1 MSELKQAL
9 AAAARDNLPRDQVL
23 AILEQRT
30 LADQRELACQADTGA
45 DVLRYLATHGGVAT
59 RRAVAANIAA
69 PEQANRQLCDDEDD
83 EVRIELARKI
93 ARLMPDLSREETQS
107 LRVIS
112 IEFLEKLARDQAP
125 RVRAIL
131 AEEIKLLDCVP
142 KSVIDILARD
152 VEEIVAAPI
161 LEYSPLLS
169 DADLIEI
176 IAGATAEHALNAVAR
191 RQPLSHEVSDAIV
204 GTLDIPAV
212 ATLLANPRASIRE
225 RTLDKLLETAEHIGA
240 LHAPLTLRSDLSART
255 VRRLAAFVG
264 TALLEALTASSGL
277 EEGTRSF
284 LNRRLRER
292 LRKDTDDS
300 PANGE
305 VAHTVILTAQNG
317 ELSDEFME
325 RIAEGGNKD
334 AVIVALSQLAKVPPE
349 TVRRILDARSAKAI
363 VALVWM
369 AHLSMRVAFK
379 IQSFVVKLTPG
390 ECLAARGGKGFP
402 LSEDEMRWQL
412 NYFDIPVPVENI
424 GASPLPAT

>member
-1 MSELKQAL
+1 MKELKREL
-9 AAAARDNLPRDQVL
+9 AEAARDNLPRDRVL

-30 LADQRELACQADTGA
+30 LADQRELACQTDAGS
-45 DVLRYLATHGGVAT
+45 DVLGYLAAHGGVAT

-69 PEQANRQLCDDEDD
+69 PEQANRQLCIDEDD
-83 EVRIELARKI
+83 EVRAELARKI
-93 ARLMPDLSREETQS
+93 ARLMPDLCREEMLY
-107 LRVIS
+107 LRALS

-142 KSVIDILARD
+142 KSVVDALARD

-176 IAGATAEHALNAVAR
+176 IAGATADYALSAVAR

-212 ATLLANPRASIRE
+212 AALLANPRASVRE
-225 RTLDKLLETAEHIGA
+225 QTLDKLVETAEHIGA
-240 LHAPLTLRSDLSART
+240 LHAPLTLHPDLSART

-264 TALLEALTASSGL
+264 TALLEALTARSGL
-277 EEGTRSF
+277 DEDTRIF
-284 LNRRLRER
+284 LSRRLRTR
-292 LRKDTDDS
+292 LRKNTDDR
-300 PANGE
+300 PAAGD
-305 VAHTVILTAQNG
+305 VARTVIFAAQNG

-334 AVIVALSQLAKVPPE
+334 AVIVALSRLANTPPQ

-363 VALVWM
+363 VALVWT

-379 IQSFVVKLTPG
+379 IQSFVMKLTPR

-402 LSEDEMRWQL
+402 LTEDEMRWQL
-412 NYFDIPVPVENI
+412 NYFDVPLSEANA
-424 GASPLPAT
+424 GANPLPAM

>member
-1 MSELKQAL
+1 
-9 AAAARDNLPRDQVL
+9 
-23 AILEQRT
+23 
-30 LADQRELACQADTGA
+30 
-45 DVLRYLATHGGVAT
+45 
-59 RRAVAANIAA
+59 
-69 PEQANRQLCDDEDD
+69 
-83 EVRIELARKI
+83 
-93 ARLMPDLSREETQS
+93 MPDLSREETLD
-107 LRVIS
+107 LRAIS
-112 IEFLEKLARDQAP
+112 IEFLEKLASDQAP

-142 KSVIDILARD
+142 KSIIDRLARD
-152 VEEIVAAPI
+152 IDEIVAAPI

-176 IAGATAEHALNAVAR
+176 IAGATADRALNAVAR

-225 RTLDKLLETAEHIGA
+225 QTLDKLVETAEHIDA
-240 LHAPLTLRSDLSART
+240 LHAPMTLRSDLSART

-264 TALLEALTASSGL
+264 TALLEVLTTRSGL
-277 EEGTRSF
+277 DENTRIF
-284 LNRRLRER
+284 LNRRLRVR
-292 LRKDTDDS
+292 LRKDKDDS
-300 PANGE
+300 PAAGD
-305 VAHTVILTAQNG
+305 VTHTVIFAAQNG

-334 AVIVALSQLAKVPPE
+334 AVIVALSRLTKVPPE

-363 VALVWM
+363 VALVWT

-379 IQSFVVKLTPG
+379 IQSFVMKLTPR

-402 LSEDEMRWQL
+402 LTEEEMRWQL
-412 NYFDIPVPVENI
+412 NYFDVPVVDE
-424 GASPLPAT
+424 ASPLPVT